1 MCGQRGCRWP
11 ATAAPVPIWRAYRRG
26 IHRNEFARQVG
37 VGVYLYGPPR
47 TFGDTRTRGKP
58 RETPTNARV
67 SHHAWPAAFGGHRRA
82 HWSACCCRRSDRTRH
97 GDEVG
102 CSTANV
108 TRRTSPGGEASQ
120 GSTWR
125 PAEHPLGRASWRGRR
140 GTIPSTGARD
150 LVHGDRPVG
159 RSTVFGG
166 CVPPRVLVTG
176 NAGSGKTTLA
186 AALASDLGVP
196 HVELDGLYHGP
207 GWTPADPDTFR
218 ARVGTG
224 GPSSQASL
232 APTDANPCQ

>member
-11 ATAAPVPIWRAYRRG
+11 ATAAPLPIWRAYRRG

-120 GSTWR
+120 GQ
-125 PAEHPLGRASWRGRR
+125 PGGR
-140 GTIPSTGARD
+140 PSTRWVEQAAAVGGEPS
-150 LVHGDRPVG
+150 LRPVPVTWYTATG
-159 RSTVFGG
+159 LRDAVRFSAGA
-166 CVPPRVLVTG
+166 CRPRCL
-176 NAGSGKTTLA
+176 S
-186 AALASDLGVP
+186 
-196 HVELDGLYHGP
+196 
-207 GWTPADPDTFR
+207 PAMQVR
-218 ARVGTG
+218 ARPPSLRRLHPIWAFRMSSSTG
-224 GPSSQASL
+224 STTGL
-232 APTDANPCQ
+232 AGLPRTRTRSEPG

>member
-1 MCGQRGCRWP
+1 MNSLAKSVSVSTYTVPRGPLVIREP
-11 ATAAPVPIWRAYRRG
+11 AE
-26 IHRNEFARQVG
+26 NLE
-37 VGVYLYGPPR
+37 
-47 TFGDTRTRGKP
+47 KP
-58 RETPTNARV
+58 RPTPASRTTPGQPPSVVTGEPTGA
-67 SHHAWPAAFGGHRRA
+67 
-82 HWSACCCRRSDRTRH
+82 ACCCRRSDRTRH